1 VNVRPRVVRRIWA
14 GVVAAVLVAVL
25 ALFVFPTRTYFDQR
39 HELAVASQRLR
50 VLDGQNAQL
59 SQQVDKL
66 HTDAEI
72 ERIARE
78 QYHLVKPG
86 EKAFAVLPAPEPTTT
101 TAVPPVVVA
110 PAPATPPSHHR
121 GWWDRLTSWL

>member
-1 VNVRPRVVRRIWA
+1 VSVRVKTIRRIWA

-25 ALFVFPTRTYFDQR
+25 VLFVFPTRTYLDQR
-39 HELAVASQRLR
+39 HELTVASQRMR
-50 VLDGQNAQL
+50 VLDAQNAQL
-59 SQQVDKL
+59 SEQVDKL

-86 EKAFAVLPAPEPTTT
+86 EKAFAVLPAPDPTTT
-101 TAVPPVVVA
+101 TTVPPAPPATA
-110 PAPATPPSHHR
+110 PAGHHR
-121 GWWDRLTSWL
+121 GWWNRLTSWL

>member
-1 VNVRPRVVRRIWA
+1 MSVRSKVIRRIWA

-25 ALFVFPTRTYFDQR
+25 ALFVFPTRTYLDQR
-39 HELAVASQRLR
+39 HELAVAAQRMN
-50 VLDGQNAQL
+50 VLDAQNAQL

-86 EKAFAVLPAPEPTTT
+86 EQAFAVLPAPQPTTT
-101 TAVPPVVVA
+101 TIVPPPVVA
-110 PAPATPPSHHR
+110 PRAATSHHA

>member
-1 VNVRPRVVRRIWA
+1 MNVRPRVVRRIWA

-25 ALFVFPTRTYFDQR
+25 ALFVFPTRTYLDQR
-39 HELAVASQRLR
+39 HELAVASQRMR
-50 VLDGQNAQL
+50 VLDAQNAQL

-101 TAVPPVVVA
+101 TLPTPPAAPLA
-110 PAPATPPSHHR
+110 PAHHQ
-121 GWWDRLTSWL
+121 GWWSRLTSWL

>member
-1 VNVRPRVVRRIWA
+1 MNVRPRVVRRIWA

-25 ALFVFPTRTYFDQR
+25 ALFVFPTRTYLDQR
-39 HELAVASQRLR
+39 HELAVASQRMR
-50 VLDGQNAQL
+50 VLDAQNAQL

-101 TAVPPVVVA
+101 TLAPPPVVP
-110 PAPATPPSHHR
+110 PAPPPAHHQD
-121 GWWDRLTSWL
+121 WWSRLTSWL

>member
-1 VNVRPRVVRRIWA
+1 VSVRTKVIRRIWA
-14 GVVAAVLVAVL
+14 GAAAAVLVAVL
-25 ALFVFPTRTYFDQR
+25 ALFVFPTRTYLDQR
-39 HELAVASQRLR
+39 HELAVVSQRMR
-50 VLDGQNAQL
+50 VLDAQNAQL

-86 EKAFAVLPAPEPTTT
+86 EKAFAVLPAPVPTTT
-101 TAVPPVVVA
+101 TPTVA
-110 PAPATPPSHHR
+110 PPPPAAPAAHHQS
-121 GWWDRLTSWL
+121 WWGRLTSWL

>member
-1 VNVRPRVVRRIWA
+1 VSVRVKTIRRIWA

-25 ALFVFPTRTYFDQR
+25 VLFVFPTRTYLDQR
-39 HELAVASQRLR
+39 HELTVASQRMR
-50 VLDGQNAQL
+50 VLDAQNAQL

-86 EKAFAVLPAPEPTTT
+86 EKAFAVLPAPDPTTT
-101 TAVPPVVVA
+101 TSVPPAA
-110 PAPATPPSHHR
+110 PAAAPAGHHR
-121 GWWDRLTSWL
+121 GWWNRLTSWL